1 MSKKRP
7 TPEVENGVVSVT
19 TTEATEVR
27 YREYVNRYRSFAKAS
42 AEHFI
47 GLAETVVQAER
58 ELPPAEFERFCDEV
72 RLGKN
77 GSTHRKLK
85 KIGQNAS
92 RFRVVLDQ
100 LPNNWTT
107 VYELSKL
114 PNEQFD
120 RVVSSGALTPQMTAK
135 ELKQIATGKSKAG
148 RKKPTMNRDLVLD
161 LRGLDSEAQVAV
173 YRKVVDLSDE
183 FGFLVAPSRELAS
196 LIEESSGSKPAVNW
210 LPQSEASHAQA

>member
-1 MSKKRP
+1 M
-7 TPEVENGVVSVT
+7 
-19 TTEATEVR
+19 
-27 YREYVNRYRSFAKAS
+27 
-42 AEHFI
+42 
-47 GLAETVVQAER
+47 QAER
-58 ELPPAEFERFCDEV
+58 VLPPAEFERFCDEV
-72 RLGKN
+72 RLSKN

-92 RFRVVLDQ
+92 RFKAVLDH

-120 RVVSSGALTPQMTAK
+120 RVVSSGALTPQMTAR

-161 LRGLDSEAQVAV
+161 LQGLDSDASRAV
-173 YRKVVDLSDE
+173 YRAIVEMSDE
-183 FGFLVAPSRELAS
+183 FGFRVAPSRELAS
-196 LIEESSGSKPAVNW
+196 LIEGSSGSKSAVNW